1 VTSLSIDHFDIPVS
15 TRKVRCLEAASER
28 VGEVLAGRTVWCT
41 TGLPRAQRSAEGL
54 RARIADA
61 GPGVAA
67 SCMTLPSEERLQ
79 RLAERLDDMLGGTP
93 DREPG
98 LGAAE
103 IDLFAEGIAE
113 SDWPVAEHVESDDVV
128 VLHDALSAV
137 VAQTVRDRGAHA
149 VWSISA
155 TAVSTGPARHAQ
167 EFLARFTPGVDAYV
181 LAWVERGAGGE
192 AVERVAAAMPSPGVV
207 AAKEFST
214 RFSGDEPRRL
224 AWRMALAEVVRSDR
238 GEHAGGTL
246 RPRPTVAAR

>member
-15 TRKVRCLEAASER
+15 THKARCLKAASER
-28 VGEVLAGRTVWCT
+28 VGEVLAGRTVWCA
-41 TGLPRAQRSAEGL
+41 TGLPRARRSAEGL
-54 RARIADA
+54 RARIAGA

-67 SCMTLPSEERLQ
+67 TCVSLPAEERLQ
-79 RLAERLDDMLGGTP
+79 CLAQRLDSMLAGTP
-93 DREPG
+93 AREPG

-103 IDLFAEGIAE
+103 LDLFADGVAE
-113 SDWPVAEHVESDDVV
+113 SERPVAEHVESDDVV
-128 VLHDALSAV
+128 VLHDALSAL
-137 VAQTVRDRGAHA
+137 VAQAVRDRGAHA
-149 VWSISA
+149 VWSMSA
-155 TAVSTGPARHAQ
+155 MTVSTAPARHAR
-167 EFLARFTPGVDAYV
+167 EFLARFTPGVDAFL
-181 LAWVERGAGGE
+181 LAWVERGGGGE

-214 RFSGDEPRRL
+214 RFGGDEPRRL